1 MNNIDKIIIKKWEP
15 VIESFF
21 NYKNKILTEHICNYC
36 EWHSLSYYDS
46 RNANDLTDKLNEI
59 NTQLNILKESSLDEK
74 EAYEGTLLMK
84 KSGLVANAKEKL
96 SLFKTGRMKLEA
108 SISKDTKNAEYRFL
122 RIIIQEHAP
131 KIVKYR
137 NELEADSRLILD
149 NYKNLPQ
156 FLQQVINDYSKKS
169 KVLKNL

>member
-1 MNNIDKIIIKKWEP
+1 MLKSGIIFSFLLISLTSFITGNGNKKEFDKAD
-15 VIESFF
+15 F
-21 NYKNKILTEHICNYC
+21 YAA
-36 EWHSLSYYDS
+36 LSS
-46 RNANDLTDKLNEI
+46 DKLNEI

>member
-1 MNNIDKIIIKKWEP
+1 MLKSAIIFSFLLISLTSFITGNGNKKEFDKAD
-15 VIESFF
+15 F
-21 NYKNKILTEHICNYC
+21 YAA
-36 EWHSLSYYDS
+36 LSS
-46 RNANDLTDKLNEI
+46 DKLNEI

>member
-1 MNNIDKIIIKKWEP
+1 MLKSAIIFSFLLISLTSFISGNGLKKEFDKAD
-15 VIESFF
+15 F
-21 NYKNKILTEHICNYC
+21 YAA
-36 EWHSLSYYDS
+36 LSS
-46 RNANDLTDKLNEI
+46 DKLNEI

-96 SLFKTGRMKLEA
+96 SLFKTGRMKLES
-108 SISKDTKNAEYRFL
+108 SISKDAKNAEYRFL

>member
-1 MNNIDKIIIKKWEP
+1 MLKSGIIFGFLIISLSSFINIDVYKKE
-15 VIESFF
+15 F
-21 NYKNKILTEHICNYC
+21 NRSDFYAA
-36 EWHSLSYYDS
+36 LSS
-46 RNANDLTDKLNEI
+46 DKLNEI
-59 NTQLNILKESSLDEK
+59 NTQLNILKESSLEEK

-96 SLFKTGRMKLEA
+96 SLFKAGRIKLES

-156 FLQQVINDYSKKS
+156 FLQQVIKDNSKKS